1 LNQTQDFL
9 LTIRRYPGLPPK
21 KDRVWLRSCIM
32 VVADRKA
39 KFGASSLLSFGGRRP
54 TMAAG
59 RTPDRQLLRRRV
71 SQGAPFK
78 CPLIREYLW
87 DWFVDVR
94 RSVACHISPKF
105 VLMKARSIA
114 EEILAAQR
122 KTGSYGPLPKLD
134 KNWLLRWKRDKG
146 VVFRKPNCRYKTS
159 KKVMTARLRA
169 MWVNTIKVRQ
179 LAQRLLGKDLSD
191 DMYGID
197 EKPLHFNE
205 SGSKNVR
212 TLEIAGAP
220 SVKLK
225 ENHSATRER
234 VSVMTLVTTNLAS
247 IKQPRGLPVV
257 R

>member
-1 LNQTQDFL
+1 
-9 LTIRRYPGLPPK
+9 
-21 KDRVWLRSCIM
+21 LRSCIL
-32 VVADRKA
+32 VVADRSD
-39 KFGASSLLSFGGRRP
+39 KFGASSLLKAGRRRP
-54 TMAAG
+54 TMASG

-71 SQGAPFK
+71 SQGASFK

-94 RSVACHISPKF
+94 RSVASHISPKF
-105 VLMKARSIA
+105 VLMRARQIA
-114 EEILAAQR
+114 DEILKAQR
-122 KTGSYGPLPKLD
+122 KTGCYAPFPKLD

-146 VVFRKPNCRYKTS
+146 VVFRKPNCRFKTS

-169 MWVNTIKVRQ
+169 MWVNNIKVRR
-179 LAQRLLGKDLSD
+179 LAQRLLGTDLAE

-205 SGSKNVR
+205 SGSKNCR

-234 VSVMTLVTTNLAS
+234 VSVMTLVTTNLTA
-247 IKQPRGLPVV
+247 IQQPRGLPVAH
-257 R
+257 